1 MSSTRI
7 VTPVSADAVLAGVL
21 FAIDPAGLGGVVL
34 RCGPGPG
41 RDRWAASVCALLP
54 KGAPVRRVPI
64 RIEDD
69 RLLGGLDLTASLA
82 AGRAIAQ
89 RGILAEAN
97 EGIVVLAMAE
107 RIDNATAARLAAV
120 LDQGEV
126 VIERDGLA
134 IRLPAEIGLFAL
146 DEGLAPEERP
156 PQALLERLAF
166 RLDPNALE
174 HFAND
179 ESYDLR
185 QIECARVRLAAV
197 GPPGD
202 DIIEALCVVA
212 RTLGVDSPRAA
223 ILALRAAR
231 AHAALRGGAE
241 ILTEDIAIAA
251 RLVLAPQAHSAP
263 AEASLPQSEGPSEGG
278 DGPGEAAAEASSTDP
293 PVGDASDRMVAAIQ
307 AVLPDD
313 LIARLSAADG
323 ERARAARTSGSGAV
337 TMSARRGR
345 PTGSRQGALRS
356 GDRLN
361 LPETLRAATPW
372 QKSRHR
378 GLKTAPLQIRQED
391 FRIRRFARRRES
403 TTIFVVDVSGSA
415 AAQRLDE
422 AKGAVELLLAKA
434 YVARA
439 RVALVAFRGSG
450 AELLLPPTR
459 SLTLVKRRLADLP
472 GGGGT
477 PLAAGLDTALIVA
490 LAERA
495 KDRTPLIVLLTD
507 GRANVARNGSPGR
520 GEAETDA
527 LAASANV
534 REAGIGAA
542 FIDTSARPRPDADRF
557 ARAMGA
563 VYAPFPFINANA
575 VFEVVG
581 ELQSTRR

>member
-7 VTPVSADAVLAGVL
+7 VTPVSADAILAGVL

-41 RDRWAASVCALLP
+41 RDRWAAAVCALLP

-64 RIEDD
+64 RIEDE
-69 RLLGGLDLTASLA
+69 RLLGGLDLAASLA

-89 RGILAEAN
+89 RGVLAEAN
-97 EGIVVLAMAE
+97 EGIVFLAMAE

-134 IRLPAEIGLFAL
+134 IRLPAEIGLIAL

-263 AEASLPQSEGPSEGG
+263 AEASLPPSEGPSEGG

-459 SLTLVKRRLADLP
+459 SLTLAKRRLADLP

-477 PLAAGLDTALIVA
+477 PLAAGLDTALMVA

-563 VYAPFPFINANA
+563 VYAPLPFINANA

>member
-1 MSSTRI
+1 
-7 VTPVSADAVLAGVL
+7 
-21 FAIDPAGLGGVVL
+21 
-34 RCGPGPG
+34 
-41 RDRWAASVCALLP
+41 
-54 KGAPVRRVPI
+54 VPI

-97 EGIVVLAMAE
+97 QGVVFLAMAE

-134 IRLPAEIGLFAL
+134 MRLPAEIGVIAL
-146 DEGLAPEERP
+146 DEGLSPEERP

-179 ESYDLR
+179 ESYDSR

-197 GPPGD
+197 DPPGD

-231 AHAALRGGAE
+231 AHAALRGRAQ

-263 AEASLPQSEGPSEGG
+263 DEASLPPSEDPSEDG
-278 DGPGEAAAEASSTDP
+278 DGPGDAAAAAEAQASSRDTP
-293 PVGDASDRMVAAIQ
+293 AGDASDLMVAAIQ
-307 AVLPDD
+307 AVLPND
-313 LIARLSAADG
+313 LLARLSAADG
-323 ERARAARTSGSGAV
+323 ERARAARTSGAGAV

-372 QKSRHR
+372 QKLRHR
-378 GLKTAPLQIRQED
+378 GSQTARLQIRQED

-415 AAQRLDE
+415 AAQRLAE

-459 SLTLVKRRLADLP
+459 SLTLAKRRLADLP

-477 PLAAGLDTALIVA
+477 PLAAGLDTALMVA

-542 FIDTSARPRPDADRF
+542 FIDTSARPRPDADHF

-563 VYAPFPFINANA
+563 VYAPLPFVNANA

>member
-1 MSSTRI
+1 
-7 VTPVSADAVLAGVL
+7 
-21 FAIDPAGLGGVVL
+21 
-34 RCGPGPG
+34 
-41 RDRWAASVCALLP
+41 
-54 KGAPVRRVPI
+54 
-64 RIEDD
+64 
-69 RLLGGLDLTASLA
+69 
-82 AGRAIAQ
+82 
-89 RGILAEAN
+89 
-97 EGIVVLAMAE
+97 
-107 RIDNATAARLAAV
+107 
-120 LDQGEV
+120 
-126 VIERDGLA
+126 
-134 IRLPAEIGLFAL
+134 
-146 DEGLAPEERP
+146 
-156 PQALLERLAF
+156 
-166 RLDPNALE
+166 
-174 HFAND
+174 
-179 ESYDLR
+179 
-185 QIECARVRLAAV
+185 
-197 GPPGD
+197 
-202 DIIEALCVVA
+202 
-212 RTLGVDSPRAA
+212 
-223 ILALRAAR
+223 LALRAAR

-278 DGPGEAAAEASSTDP
+278 DGPGEAEAEPSSTDT

-313 LIARLSAADG
+313 LLARLSAADG
-323 ERARAARTSGSGAV
+323 ERARAARTSGAGAV
-337 TMSARRGR
+337 TISARRGR
-345 PTGSRQGALRS
+345 PMGSRQGALRS

-372 QKSRHR
+372 QKLRHR
-378 GLKTAPLQIRQED
+378 GPQAARLQIRQED

-415 AAQRLDE
+415 AAQRLAE

-459 SLTLVKRRLADLP
+459 SLTLAKRRLADLP

-477 PLAAGLDTALIVA
+477 PLAAGLDTALMVA

-507 GRANVARNGSPGR
+507 GRANVARNGTPGR

-527 LAASANV
+527 LAASASV

-542 FIDTSARPRPDADRF
+542 FVDTSARPRPDADRF

-563 VYAPFPFINANA
+563 VYAPLPFVNANA